1 MKNKSWCLKFYN
13 LKCHYCHLG
22 TKRVVFF
29 NLRKMV
35 FSVNYTKIILEFYF
49 VTVLLLV
56 IIHFRSTNLTHAQM
70 IESHADFASDVTILF
85 NNNLF

>member
-1 MKNKSWCLKFYN
+1 MNSRKTGPGSEMNITLTMIWCQ
-13 LKCHYCHLG
+13 
-22 TKRVVFF
+22 VVIQHFGVVQ
-29 NLRKMV
+29 NG
-35 FSVNYTKIILEFYF
+35 
-49 VTVLLLV
+49 V

>member
-1 MKNKSWCLKFYN
+1 MN
-13 LKCHYCHLG
+13 LKIPVDECE
-22 TKRVVFF
+22 
-29 NLRKMV
+29 
-35 FSVNYTKIILEFYF
+35 IE
-49 VTVLLLV
+49 V